1 MTIVAAYRIDD
12 RAIFLSDFRNTSN
25 GTQTD
30 VSLKF
35 INIGNDI
42 GLFLS
47 GDALFWKNNL
57 HLFQEVSS
65 EVTFTNVLEM
75 DGPLYEA
82 ASNAFWNRQP
92 SIRTRAIGFIIDN
105 ESHSNKMFWIDM
117 RPGIGVQILPIDE
130 GRALVIGSGA
140 LLKNIDAR
148 INERIR
154 HDREIYGDDLYKLA
168 SCMREEVQQTLVAHG
183 FSSFR
188 KLGISPYMA
197 IHSLADSHFMIRG
210 ENIQG
215 EVFTER
221 TYFKYNYSF
230 VRDEAT
236 DKVIF
241 IDHINDTHLFVN
253 DITNLEEALEG
264 DLFDPQQLAA
274 GFDPEEAFPN
284 HNFVYLFHQWV
295 IENEEDNTIDV
306 YRSIKRIN
314 FNIINNTSTRLSE
327 STSPV
332 IAVEEFSSQQL
343 AHFPDCRDQFFVLS
357 DEDDNRFME
366 ELNEARLFD
375 HQWLSSYINE
385 YFNIFFIEETN

>member
-35 INIGNDI
+35 INIGSDI

-47 GDALFWKNNL
+47 GDALFWQNNL
-57 HLFQEVSS
+57 HLLQEVSS

-105 ESHSNKMFWIDM
+105 ESRSNIMFWIDM
-117 RPGIGVQILPIDE
+117 RPGIGVKILPLEE

-140 LLKNIDAR
+140 LLKNIEVR

-154 HDREIYGDDLYKLA
+154 HDREFYGDDLYKLA
-168 SCMREEVQQTLVAHG
+168 RCMREEVQQTLVAHG

-197 IHSLADSHFMIRG
+197 IHSLAGSHFMIRG

-215 EVFTER
+215 EVISEK

-230 VRDEAT
+230 VRDEST
-236 DKVIF
+236 KKVIF
-241 IDHINDTHLFVN
+241 IDHINDTRLFIN
-253 DITNLEEALEG
+253 DITNLEDALEG
-264 DLFDPQQLAA
+264 DLFDPQQLAT
-274 GFDPEEAFPN
+274 GFDPEEAFQN
-284 HNFVYLFHQWV
+284 HNFVYLFHQWL
-295 IENEEDNTIDV
+295 IKNEEDETIDV
-306 YRSIKRIN
+306 YRSIKRIS
-314 FNIINNTSTRLSE
+314 FNTINNTGTRLSE

-343 AHFPDCRDQFFVLS
+343 VKFPDCRDQFFVLS
-357 DEDDNRFME
+357 EDDDNRFME
-366 ELNEARLFD
+366 ELNEDRLFD
-375 HQWLSSYINE
+375 HQWLSSYINQ
-385 YFNIFFIEETN
+385 YFTIFFIQ